1 MMKMMTMMTKVM
13 VPVILILSTV
23 SRTTTGFY
31 TYNDNY
37 SEENYEYNEEVEV
50 EEEANFLPVFE
61 SSPTVYRVRRG
72 NTARL
77 ECKVDNLGPMILSW
91 KRLKNNTSE
100 YIVTGNIVMVR
111 DKRFSILTSSTSSM
125 LLITLMSTEDMG
137 EYVCEVSSTPPV
149 HIKHWLKLKSL
160 PTVHILGKPTSGQ
173 LTIQAGSELG
183 LVCRGEGE
191 PGPVIT
197 WRREGQSLPDGEK
210 VLSADQIIF
219 SSIGRDHAGTY
230 TCTGDNGQDAAATD
244 SVLVQV
250 TYPPV
255 VAVDHNYIHHSH
267 NISLE
272 MVCNVQAFPK
282 ASVEWSRVEKE
293 KMIPMEKARVELR
306 GEGMHVLILDNP
318 EKPDM
323 GHYQCRAN
331 NTRGVT
337 YKDIHILD
345 DTQITTEKSSVV
357 TVASHDD
364 TTSDTTAAVIDEK
377 SDHKLLKHMLHKM
390 KKFDKFNT
398 DMVRAIKQSNR
409 YLYQILRNQ
418 KMLLAMNSTN
428 KTL

>member
-1 MMKMMTMMTKVM
+1 MMTMMKQVLVLLM
-13 VPVILILSTV
+13 LILSIV
-23 SRTTTGFY
+23 SRITTGFY

-91 KRLKNNTSE
+91 KRLRNNTSE
-100 YIVTGNIVMVR
+100 YIVTGSIVIVR
-111 DKRFSILTSSTSSM
+111 DKRVSVLTSTTSSM
-125 LLITLMSTEDMG
+125 LVITLMSEVDTG

-149 HIKHWLKLKSL
+149 HIKHWLKMKAQ

-191 PGPVIT
+191 PGPEIS
-197 WRREGQSLPDGEK
+197 WRREGQSLPDGKE
-210 VLSADQIIF
+210 LLAADQMIF

-230 TCTGDNGQDAAATD
+230 TCTGDNGEDKVATD
-244 SVLVQV
+244 SVVVQV
-250 TYPPV
+250 TYTPV
-255 VAVDHNYIHHSH
+255 ISVDHNYLHKSH

-272 MVCNVQAFPK
+272 MICNVQAFPK
-282 ASVEWSRVEKE
+282 ASVEWSRVEKDQ
-293 KMIPMEKARVELR
+293 MIPMDKARLELR

-318 EKPDM
+318 EKTDM
-323 GHYQCRAN
+323 GHYQCKAN
-331 NTRGVT
+331 NTMGVT
-337 YKDIHILD
+337 YKDINILK
-345 DTQITTEKSSVV
+345 DTQITMDRTSFGRVS
-357 TVASHDD
+357 THDD
-364 TTSDTTAAVIDEK
+364 NTSDTSAVVIDEK
-377 SDHKLLKHMLHKM
+377 SDHRLLKHMMHKM

-418 KMLLAMNSTN
+418 KILLARNSTN
-428 KTL
+428 KIL